1 MDFLE
6 KDLEN
11 IVFNASDEQLNKR
24 GLQVKG
30 KRFRQLRIGN
40 YGIADMVT
48 AELRSTYHGDKYYKI
63 TIYELKKDKIEIG
76 AYLQALNY
84 AVGLISYLEKRT
96 SISILVNIV
105 LIGKTVNKVS
115 NAVYLPRLFTNTSF
129 DIETYTGIG
138 SVDIYEYTYELDG
151 LKFNSLNRDYALV
164 NEGFNF

>member
-1 MDFLE
+1 M
-6 KDLEN
+6 
-11 IVFNASDEQLNKR
+11 
-24 GLQVKG
+24 
-30 KRFRQLRIGN
+30 
-40 YGIADMVT
+40 
-48 AELRSTYHGDKYYKI
+48 
-63 TIYELKKDKIEIG
+63 
-76 AYLQALNY
+76 
-84 AVGLISYLEKRT
+84 
-96 SISILVNIV
+96 VNIV